1 MQKLVI
7 IISILFLSGCADVSI
22 VSGESIE
29 AKELEAF
36 FRKHKIS
43 ENYSVA
49 IKKHSLGGESYL
61 ATIHGYPNNLS
72 VCQQLIEPYNKGTE
86 SSVIIGTYFCDV
98 LR

>member
-7 IISILFLSGCADVSI
+7 IMSILLLSGCIDVSI

-29 AKELEAF
+29 SKELESF
-36 FRKHKIS
+36 FRKHKVD
-43 ENYSVA
+43 ENYPVA
-49 IKKHSLGGESYL
+49 LKKHSLGGESYL
-61 ATIHGYPNNLS
+61 ATMHGYPNNLS

-86 SSVIIGTYFCDV
+86 SSVVAGTYFCDV